1 MERML
6 IFMDYA
12 NINIPANNCGG
23 MNYGHLLQYLAEGR
37 FLIDGY
43 CYVPIDPRRQ
53 MERARAIDDLW
64 EQGWNVQ
71 PKLGKVAGETYKCN
85 VDVEIAIDM
94 LRAAHNIRP
103 DIIVLCSG
111 DEDFLPVIHEVRRM
125 GIRVEVA
132 AFEQGAARKLRQQ
145 ASGFISLDVYH
156 REWLEHHP
164 REIWLRPE
172 DAVQG
177 QDLDA
182 PEADQAVDDGSGAT
196 GEIPSASRYLP

>member
-12 NINIPANNCGG
+12 NINIPAHNCGG
-23 MNYGHLLQYLAEGR
+23 MDYGHLLQYLAEGR

-53 MERARAIDDLW
+53 MERTRAIDELW

-71 PKLGKVAGETYKCN
+71 PKLGKVAGESYKCN

-156 REWLEHHP
+156 REWLEHHS

-172 DAVQG
+172 DAAEVQG
-177 QDLDA
+177 VDE
-182 PEADQAVDDGSGAT
+182 PEAGQAQDAGDAAAGG
-196 GEIPSASRYLP
+196 IPLASRYLP